1 MTNHSK
7 QFESVNAVH
16 KHMEGESHCK
26 LHYGDDGAVEEEIAE
41 FYDFSSRYDC
51 SLSIVSFSS
60 PNKCEVSYSLGFV
73 RAERVNWT
81 KEHMRRA

>member
-1 MTNHSK
+1 MCLYCDDCTK

-16 KHMEGESHCK
+16 KHMEGKSHCK

-51 SLSIVSFSS
+51 CLSIVSFSS
-60 PNKCEVSYSLGFV
+60 PNKCEVSYSFGV
-73 RAERVNWT
+73 CESWT
-81 KEHMRRA
+81 S